1 MNTLFAESFLSQ
13 YQLLGQGD
21 AQKWSDSFVSSF
33 QTAITQIVS
42 IVPSLL
48 AMIIVLLVG
57 YLISRVAGRLATAI
71 CEKIGLQ
78 MAAERSGLVESM
90 QQVGIRRSIPSIVGL
105 MFFWLLMCVFLTA
118 GFNILGWEG
127 ISSGM
132 ETIVAYIPKLL
143 VATVVVVIGLLIATF
158 LRGVI
163 ATSADRA
170 GISYAQQ
177 LASGCYYILALMIF
191 MAAFD
196 QLETKFELFNYA
208 ILIAFT
214 ALALGFGLSFGL
226 GGRDVVGGILAGYY
240 VRQRME
246 TGDNV
251 HIGDLKGT
259 VREVGPVATIIE
271 TEENGLMH
279 RRSVPNTRMLNEAIR

>member
-1 MNTLFAESFLSQ
+1 MNVLFAQSQ
-13 YQLLGQGD
+13 DLGQE
-21 AQKWSDSFVSSF
+21 AVQQWSDSFVSGF
-33 QTAITQIVS
+33 QTAVTQIVS
-42 IVPSLL
+42 VVPSLL
-48 AMIIVLLVG
+48 AMVVVLLVG
-57 YLISRVAGRLATAI
+57 YLIARVIGRLVTAI

-78 MAAERSGLVESM
+78 TAAEKSGLVESM
-90 QQVGIRRSIPSIVGL
+90 QQVGIRRSVPSIVGL

-196 QLETKFELFNYA
+196 QLEIKFELFNYA

-226 GGRDVVGGILAGYY
+226 GGRDVVGGIMAGYY
-240 VRQRME
+240 VRQRMQS
-246 TGDNV
+246 GDSV
-251 HIGDLKGT
+251 HIAGLEGT
-259 VREVGPVATIIE
+259 VRDVGPVATIIE
-271 TEENGLMH
+271 TEENGLLH
-279 RRSVPNTRMLNEAIR
+279 RHSAPNTRMLNEAIR

>member
-1 MNTLFAESFLSQ
+1 M
-13 YQLLGQGD
+13 
-21 AQKWSDSFVSSF
+21 
-33 QTAITQIVS
+33 IV
-42 IVPSLL
+42 
-48 AMIIVLLVG
+48 VLLVG
-57 YLISRVAGRLATAI
+57 YLIARVAGRLATAI

-196 QLETKFELFNYA
+196 QLEIKFDCSTMPFSSLLPRWQLASDFHSVLADGMWLEASWLA
-208 ILIAFT
+208 IMYGSEWRPAIMSA
-214 ALALGFGLSFGL
+214 S
-226 GGRDVVGGILAGYY
+226 
-240 VRQRME
+240 
-246 TGDNV
+246 
-251 HIGDLKGT
+251 GT
-259 VREVGPVATIIE
+259 
-271 TEENGLMH
+271 
-279 RRSVPNTRMLNEAIR
+279 